1 MDIKR
6 YVRDHEGLMK
16 VLALIYRIVGFNSI
30 KGKSDMK
37 ILCVGGHSY
46 GVPILRIMEKIIV

>member
-37 ILCVGGHSY
+37 ILWGGYSHN
-46 GVPILRIMEKIIV
+46 VPGLRIMEKIIV

>member
-6 YVRDHEGLMK
+6 YVRNHEGLMK

-37 ILCVGGHSY
+37 ILWGGHSY

>member
-37 ILCVGGHSY
+37 ILWGGHSY
-46 GVPILRIMEKIIV
+46 GVLILRIMEKIIV

>member
-6 YVRDHEGLMK
+6 YVRNHEGLMK
-16 VLALIYRIVGFNSI
+16 VLAVIYRIVGFNSI

-37 ILCVGGHSY
+37 ILWGGGIRTAY
-46 GVPILRIMEKIIV
+46 PY

>member
-16 VLALIYRIVGFNSI
+16 FLALIYRVTGFNSI
-30 KGKSDMK
+30 KGKSNME
-37 ILCVGGHSY
+37 ISWGGIRTAHPY
-46 GVPILRIMEKIIV
+46 

>member
-16 VLALIYRIVGFNSI
+16 FLSLIYRIVGFNSI
-30 KGKSDMK
+30 KGKSNMK
-37 ILCVGGHSY
+37 ILWGGHSY

>member
-30 KGKSDMK
+30 KGKSDMR
-37 ILCVGGHSY
+37 IVCVGGHSY

>member
-16 VLALIYRIVGFNSI
+16 FLALIYRVTGFNSI
-30 KGKSDMK
+30 KGKSNME
-37 ILCVGGHSY
+37 ISWGGYSH
-46 GVPILRIMEKIIV
+46 GTPILRIMEKTIG

>member
-16 VLALIYRIVGFNSI
+16 VLAVIYRIVGFNSI

-37 ILCVGGHSY
+37 ILWGGHSY
-46 GVPILRIMEKIIV
+46 CVPILRIMEKIIV

>member
-16 VLALIYRIVGFNSI
+16 FLSSIYRVFGFNSI
-30 KGKSDMK
+30 KGKSNMK
-37 ILCVGGHSY
+37 ISWGGIRTAY
-46 GVPILRIMEKIIV
+46 PYQE

>member
-6 YVRDHEGLMK
+6 YVRDHKGLMK

-37 ILCVGGHSY
+37 ILWGHSY

>member
-16 VLALIYRIVGFNSI
+16 LLALIYRVTGFNSI
-30 KGKSDMK
+30 KGKSNME
-37 ILCVGGHSY
+37 ISWGGGIHTAY
-46 GVPILRIMEKIIV
+46 PY

>member
-37 ILCVGGHSY
+37 ILGGGHSY

>member
-37 ILCVGGHSY
+37 ILWGGYSY

>member
-16 VLALIYRIVGFNSI
+16 FLSSIYRVFGFNSI
-30 KGKSDMK
+30 KGKSNIK
-37 ILCVGGHSY
+37 ILWGGYSHSI
-46 GVPILRIMEKIIV
+46 PISRIMERTTI

>member
-16 VLALIYRIVGFNSI
+16 FLALIYRVVGFNSI
-30 KGKSDMK
+30 KGKSNMK
-37 ILCVGGHSY
+37 ILWGGYLH
-46 GVPILRIMEKIIV
+46 GVPVLRIMEKIIV

>member
-16 VLALIYRIVGFNSI
+16 FLALIYRAVGFNSI
-30 KGKSDMK
+30 KGKANMK
-37 ILCVGGHSY
+37 ISWGGVRTAY
-46 GVPILRIMEKIIV
+46 TYQE

>member
-30 KGKSDMK
+30 KGKSDMR
-37 ILCVGGHSY
+37 IVCGGGIRTAY
-46 GVPILRIMEKIIV
+46 PY

>member
-16 VLALIYRIVGFNSI
+16 FLALIYRIVGFNSI

-37 ILCVGGHSY
+37 ILWGGHSH
-46 GVPILRIMEKIIV
+46 GVPVLRILEKTIA

>member
-16 VLALIYRIVGFNSI
+16 FLSSIYRVFSFNSI
-30 KGKSDMK
+30 KGKSNMK
-37 ILCVGGHSY
+37 ISWGGYSHSI
-46 GVPILRIMEKIIV
+46 PISRIMERTTI

>member
-37 ILCVGGHSY
+37 FFWGGHSY
-46 GVPILRIMEKIIV
+46 GVPILRIMEKISV